1 MKWKQNAL
9 SFKVVM
15 KNLNYHVREITQE
28 KLSKKQKELLELIK
42 RDSTIT
48 RETISKETGFS
59 LDSVKYSIDVL
70 RKKGILSRE
79 SSTKSGK
86 WVINI

>member
-1 MKWKQNAL
+1 MKWKRNAL
-9 SFKVVM
+9 SFTVVM

-28 KLSKKQKELLELIK
+28 IAQEITQEKLSKKQKEVLELIK
-42 RDSTIT
+42 GDSTIT

-70 RKKGILSRE
+70 RKK
-79 SSTKSGK
+79 
-86 WVINI
+86 